1 MFSTDPMQNL
11 PCIREPY
18 SGMIPHPNDQ
28 LQYDISSVAFRY
40 QDQPM
45 KERPAL
51 TDMDMLEIF

>member
-1 MFSTDPMQNL
+1 
-11 PCIREPY
+11 
-18 SGMIPHPNDQ
+18 MIPHPNDQ

-51 TDMDMLEIF
+51 TDMDMLEILWTIILR